1 MSIGCLGLLEN
12 INLQNVELSGNLTLT
27 NLPSAQSL
35 ATNANGQIIPGTGG
49 GSNIQQWALAGS
61 LFTDLTFGDTTL
73 SSNSYAIIDNNARV
87 VNIFLNLV
95 VIPPSPVASKV
106 PQYSIDINQ
115 NFFTN
120 PSSQS
125 GTLPPPS
132 ALFQSYAENLGNTI
146 FFFNDISLCNITP
159 TPNVF
164 INSQYYFSAYFAGA
178 GLMNISSIGSVS
190 VNSGQRLIY
199 SGTMQYL
206 F

>member
-12 INLQNVELSGNLTLT
+12 INLQNVELSGNLTLA
-27 NLPSAQSL
+27 NLPSTQSL
-35 ATNANGQIIPGTGG
+35 ATNASGQIVA
-49 GSNIQQWALAGS
+49 GSGSGPNIQQWALPAG
-61 LFTDLTFGDTTL
+61 LFTDLTFGDTTVG
-73 SSNSYAIIDNNARV
+73 SNSYAIINNDARV

-95 VIPPSPVASKV
+95 VIPPAPVATKV
-106 PQYSIDINQ
+106 PLFSMDINQ

-178 GLMNISSIGSVS
+178 GLMNISSIGAVS

>member
-27 NLPSAQSL
+27 NLQSTQSL
-35 ATNANGQIIPGTGG
+35 ATNADGQIVAGTGG
-49 GSNIQQWALAGS
+49 GSNIQQWALPAG
-61 LFTDLTFGDTTL
+61 LFTDLTFGDT
-73 SSNSYAIIDNNARV
+73 SIGSNSYAIIDNNARV
-87 VNIFLNLV
+87 VNIFLNLI

-106 PQYSIDINQ
+106 PQFSIDINQ

-132 ALFQSYAENLGNTI
+132 SLFRSYAENLGTST
-146 FFFNDISLCNITP
+146 FFFNDISLCNTTP

-164 INSQYYFSAYFAGA
+164 INSNYYFSAYFAGS
-178 GLMNISSIGSVS
+178 GLMNISSIGAVSVS
-190 VNSGQRLIY
+190 SNQRLVY
-199 SGTMQYL
+199 SGTMQYM